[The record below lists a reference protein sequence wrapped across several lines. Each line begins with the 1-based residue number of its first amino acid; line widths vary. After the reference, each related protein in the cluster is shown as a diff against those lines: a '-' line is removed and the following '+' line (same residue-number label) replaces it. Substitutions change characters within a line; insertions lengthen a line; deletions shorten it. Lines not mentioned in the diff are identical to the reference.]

1 MQQRDR
7 ALIARIQRMGVD
19 DIAEV
24 FRTGNVADNPFLHGE
39 VGEELSHRLRKALD
53 EELHERN
60 NDTWRGAGL
69 DDQASGKG
77 ADR

>member
-1 MQQRDR
+1 MQQRDK
-7 ALIARIQRMGVD
+7 ALIARVVRMSVD

-53 EELHERN
+53 EETAQRVAA
-60 NDTWRGAGL
+60 RAGRH
-69 DDQASGKG
+69 
-77 ADR
+77 DRRRPAAP